1 MYNGAMYPLGKLTS
15 RQRIVQAA
23 QQELLDSG
31 ILGLRME
38 VVAEK
43 AEVSVPLIYKYYGNR
58 DGLLTEVLSR
68 LYDGDSYQKLS
79 AYADI
84 FVEMQNPSLDD
95 IAILFATVQQ
105 DFRMPGRWQRLQI
118 LAASVEIPELQT
130 RLAAIHLQHQAQV
143 ISFLQVALTKVASQ
157 QPGHTE
163 ASIRAAVSLAPA
175 LASLIMTQSFGS
187 VLDDLVD
194 IKVREA
200 AAEEMKV
207 LLRLIINSVIT
218 AGTQTAVDSPHG
230 S

>member
-1 MYNGAMYPLGKLTS
+1 MHSVGKLTS

-58 DGLLTEVLSR
+58 DGLLTEVLSL
-68 LYDGDSYQKLS
+68 LYDGDSYQTLS
-79 AYADI
+79 YYSDV
-84 FVEMQNPSLDD
+84 FRELKNPSVDD
-95 IAILFATVQQ
+95 IAVLFATVQQ
-105 DFRMPGRWQRLQI
+105 GFRKPGRWQRLQI
-118 LAASVEIPELQT
+118 LAASVELPELQM
-130 RLAAIHLQHQAQV
+130 RLAAIHLRHQKLV
-143 ISFLQVALTKVASQ
+143 IDFLALALRTVVSQ

-163 ASIRAAVSLAPA
+163 ASINAAVALAPP

-194 IKVREA
+194 IKDREA
-200 AAEEMKV
+200 ASEEMKV

-218 AGTQTAVDSPHG
+218 AGSKSP
-230 S
+230 

>member
-1 MYNGAMYPLGKLTS
+1 MHPLGKLTS
-15 RQRIVQAA
+15 RQRIIQAA
-23 QQELLDSG
+23 QQELLHSG
-31 ILGLRME
+31 TSGLRME
-38 VVAEK
+38 VVAQK

-58 DGLLTEVLSR
+58 DGLLTEVLSQ

-79 AYADI
+79 AYADV
-84 FVEMQNPSLDD
+84 FLEMQNPSIDD

-105 DFRMPGRWQRLQI
+105 EFRRPGRWQRLQI
-118 LAASVEIPELQT
+118 LAAAVELPELQK
-130 RLAAIHLQHQAQV
+130 RLAAIHLEHQKQV
-143 ISFLQVALTKVASQ
+143 ISFLTVALKAVASR

-163 ASIRAAVSLAPA
+163 ASIRAVVALAPP

-187 VLDDLVD
+187 VLDDLID
-194 IKVREA
+194 IGDREA
-200 AAEEMKV
+200 ASEEMKV

>member
-1 MYNGAMYPLGKLTS
+1 MYPLGKLTS

-58 DGLLTEVLSR
+58 DGLLTEVLTR

-105 DFRMPGRWQRLQI
+105 EFRMPGRWQRLQI

-130 RLAAIHLQHQAQV
+130 RLAAIHLRHQEQV
-143 ISFLQVALTKVASQ
+143 IAFLHVALTKVVSQ

-163 ASIRAAVSLAPA
+163 ASIRAAVSLAPP

-194 IKVREA
+194 IKEREA

-218 AGTQTAVDSPHG
+218 AGTQMTVDSPHG

>member
-1 MYNGAMYPLGKLTS
+1 MHPLGKLTS

-38 VVAEK
+38 VVAQK
-43 AEVSVPLIYKYYGNR
+43 AEVSVPLIYKYYGSR
-58 DGLLTEVLSR
+58 DGLLTEVLSQ

-79 AYADI
+79 AYADVFLEI
-84 FVEMQNPSLDD
+84 QNPSIDD

-105 DFRMPGRWQRLQI
+105 EFRMPGRWQRLQI
-118 LAASVEIPELQT
+118 LAAAVELPQLQK
-130 RLAAIHLQHQAQV
+130 RLAAIHLEHQKQV

>member
-1 MYNGAMYPLGKLTS
+1 MYPVGKLTS
-15 RQRIVQAA
+15 RQRIMRAA
-23 QQELLDSG
+23 QQELLESG

-58 DGLLTEVLSR
+58 DGLLTEVLTR

-105 DFRMPGRWQRLQI
+105 EFRMPGRWQRLQI
-118 LAASVEIPELQT
+118 LAASVELPELQK

-143 ISFLQVALTKVASQ
+143 ISFLQVALTKVVSQ

-163 ASIRAAVSLAPA
+163 ASIRTAVSLAPP

-194 IKVREA
+194 IKDREA

-207 LLRLIINSVIT
+207 LLRLIINSVVT
-218 AGTQTAVDSPHG
+218 AGAQTTVDSPHG

>member
-1 MYNGAMYPLGKLTS
+1 MYSVGKLTS
-15 RQRIVQAA
+15 RQRILRAA
-23 QQELLDSG
+23 QQELEESG

-58 DGLLTEVLSR
+58 DGLLTEVLSL
-68 LYDGDSYQKLS
+68 LYDGDSYQSLS
-79 AYADI
+79 YYSDV
-84 FVEMQNPSLDD
+84 FRELKNPSVDD

-105 DFRMPGRWQRLQI
+105 GFRKPGRWQRLQI
-118 LAASVEIPELQT
+118 LAASVELPELQT
-130 RLAAIHLQHQAQV
+130 RLAVIHLRHQKLV
-143 ISFLQVALTKVASQ
+143 IDFLALALRTVVSR

-163 ASIRAAVSLAPA
+163 ASINAAVALAPP

-194 IKVREA
+194 IKDREA
-200 AAEEMKV
+200 ASEEMKV

-218 AGTQTAVDSPHG
+218 AGSKSP
-230 S
+230 

>member
-1 MYNGAMYPLGKLTS
+1 MYPLGKLTS

-43 AEVSVPLIYKYYGNR
+43 AEVSVPLIYKYYGSR
-58 DGLLTEVLSR
+58 DGLLTEVLSQ

-79 AYADI
+79 AYAEV
-84 FVEMQNPSLDD
+84 FGEMRNPSLDD

-105 DFRMPGRWQRLQI
+105 EFRMPGRWQRLQI

-130 RLAAIHLQHQAQV
+130 RLAAIHLRHQKQV
-143 ISFLQVALTKVASQ
+143 IAFLHVALTKVVSQ